1 MKLRTHSSAFTL
13 VETLVSIA
21 IIVMITLVITAFQRD
36 IFSLNTSIQNSLS
49 AQLDARKIL
58 RTAIAELRSAS
69 PSNLGSYTLAQVA
82 TSSLIFYSNIDSD
95 APKER
100 MRYFLQG
107 ANLMRGVIHP
117 SGAPYIYDVSTEKLD
132 TVIRNVV
139 NGTSTPIFEYFDS
152 NYSGTTTP
160 LIQPVTATAV
170 RLIRIT
176 VVIDQNPNRSPTRI
190 TVTTQGTLR
199 NLKDNL

>member
-1 MKLRTHSSAFTL
+1 MKFRTVKKAFTL
-13 VETLVSIA
+13 VETLVSVA
-21 IIVMITLVITAFQRD
+21 IFIMITLAITAFQQD
-36 IFSLNTSIQNSLS
+36 IFSLNSGIQSNLT

-69 PSNLGSYTLAQVA
+69 PSSLGSYPLAQVG
-82 TSSLIFYSNIDSD
+82 TSSLIFYSNIDTD

-107 ANLMRGVIHP
+107 SNLMRGVVQP
-117 SGAPYIYDVSTEKLD
+117 SGSPYVYDASSEKLD

-139 NGTSTPIFEYFDS
+139 NATSTPIFEYFDS

-160 LIQPVTATAV
+160 LTSPVDATAV

-176 VVIDQNPNRSPTRI
+176 VIIDQDPNRSSSRI
-190 TVTTQGTLR
+190 TVTTQGALR